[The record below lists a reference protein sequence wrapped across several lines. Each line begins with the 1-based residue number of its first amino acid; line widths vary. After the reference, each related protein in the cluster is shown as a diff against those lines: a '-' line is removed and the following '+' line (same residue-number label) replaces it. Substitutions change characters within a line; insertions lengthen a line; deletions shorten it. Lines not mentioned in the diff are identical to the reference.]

1 MFLAVLSLFAT
12 LRWLAPHRLTHVRDS
27 RAYETREEVG
37 RVLRNTWSNIESL
50 VPAPMLGR
58 IQEEL
63 RSAISLLV
71 LATLRKAADNDGQSR
86 MLVEDMFHAADA
98 NGDGELSFSEW
109 FNWLHDEE
117 VVRSAG
123 GQSMQGPDFILPP
136 SKSIGEHGRNPVI
149 EALKQVFSHSLF
161 SLQVLAR
168 VYNDNPHEYVSA
180 FIAGGVMSGVL
191 DTAITRTMLARLSPQ
206 TRELISF
213 SLSIESASL
222 PSVLKHQGDLTRVKQ
237 LKAPEGPIDE
247 SENLH
252 GAKELIETIDLSSIQ
267 PLTAPPIFE
276 EEAPNYVSMAQE
288 VENSELTLSPNN
300 VSSLSIS
307 RAPMASAIDVD
318 LVFERAQSLTQEIAQ
333 LRTVIRDLDDKQA
346 NAMRLLMAKEYGKRD
361 DILRLAM
368 VIRATRLQHANRL
381 PVYAR
386 HQLAVDTLQLWAPL
400 SFQFGLSATMAELEV
415 HSYVLLFPRSFG
427 TFIEWYGAYKP
438 LAKLVIELFR
448 QDILTAL
455 KNDSIVANKIKRI
468 TIQSRLK
475 TPSSAFKKMVK
486 GAKSHHQLLDLAG
499 IRIIV
504 DENPNDAKFSENQP
518 SEILAVY
525 LTYRVVQSLPDWSE
539 ETSRF
544 KDYVSNPKPSGYQS
558 LHLSMRHVRQ
568 GLNLEVQ
575 IRSRRMHE
583 VAEYGS
589 ASHKNYKALLLPPS
603 KL

>member
-1 MFLAVLSLFAT
+1 MM
-12 LRWLAPHRLTHVRDS
+12 
-27 RAYETREEVG
+27 
-37 RVLRNTWSNIESL
+37 L
-50 VPAPMLGR
+50 VK

-71 LATLRKAADNDGQSR
+71 LATLRKAADTDGKSR
-86 MLVEDMFHAADA
+86 VLVEDMFHAADA
-98 NGDGELSFSEW
+98 NGDGELSFIEW
-109 FNWLHDEE
+109 FEWLNEKE
-117 VVRSAG
+117 SESTAPAPN
-123 GQSMQGPDFILPP
+123 SQGPDFILPP
-136 SKSIGEHGRNPVI
+136 THRIAEHSRNPVI

-161 SLQVLAR
+161 SLQVLTR
-168 VYNDNPHEYVSA
+168 VYNENPFEYVSA
-180 FIAGGVMSGVL
+180 FIAGGIMSGVL
-191 DTAITRTMLARLSPQ
+191 DSAISRTMLARLSPE

-213 SLSIESASL
+213 SLAIESASL
-222 PSVLKHQGDLTRVKQ
+222 PAALKQQGDLNKLRQ
-237 LKAPEGPIDE
+237 LKPSEGPIDE

-252 GAKELIETIDLSSIQ
+252 GAKELVETIDLASIQ
-267 PLTAPPIFE
+267 PLTAPPIFD
-276 EEAPNYVSMAQE
+276 EEAPNYVNMPQE
-288 VENSELTLSPNN
+288 TESSELSLAPGNVSALTLSR
-300 VSSLSIS
+300 VSSALDL
-307 RAPMASAIDVD
+307 DVD
-318 LVFERAQSLTQEIAQ
+318 HVFERARSLTQEIDQ

-448 QDILTAL
+448 QDILIAL
-455 KNDSIVANKIKRI
+455 RNDPQVADRVKRI

-504 DENPNDAKFSENQP
+504 DENPDEGSWNNPAQP
-518 SEILAVY
+518 SNLSAEIQAVY
-525 LTYRVVQSLPDWSE
+525 LTCKIVTTLPDWTE
-539 ETSRF
+539 EKTRF
-544 KDYVSNPKPSGYQS
+544 KDYVAHPKPSGYQS
-558 LHLSMRHVRQ
+558 LHLSMRHLRQ

-583 VAEYGS
+583 VAEFGS
-589 ASHKNYKALLLPPS
+589 ASHRNYKALLLPPA
-603 KL
+603 KQ